1 MTTLLFKQVQIVEA
15 DQVVT
20 RDVLVTDDTITAVA
34 PQLDVTADRVIQ
46 ATGQLLTPG
55 LVDIHVHFREP
66 GFEYKETIATGSRAA
81 PRWLYDRGSDA

>member
-55 LVDIHVHFREP
+55 LVDIHV
-66 GFEYKETIATGSRAA
+66 SRT
-81 PRWLYDRGSDA
+81 RF